1 MDEKLP
7 HFVVGKSANL
17 LRQDERIGVKP
28 LKVRP
33 AMSLCSDAKNGSTV

>member
-17 LRQDERIGVKP
+17 LAQNTAIDRLKP
-28 LKVRP
+28 
-33 AMSLCSDAKNGSTV
+33 

>member
-17 LRQDERIGVKP
+17 LGQDKKFGVKP
-28 LKVRP
+28 L
-33 AMSLCSDAKNGSTV
+33 NG